1 MGTLAKVGIV
11 SDARLVL
18 SEAKRGKIEGEG
30 KVEAAASGLSFDA
43 IVQLIQCMRNR
54 LMTEAGRR
62 MLISLILLRVGLTVH
77 DKALKVDIVP
87 EFPVEA
93 TFETDSDK
101 CSFSG
106 VVDYI
111 MVRLSPANSV
121 FLLEAPA
128 DYILRQVRKKAVAA
142 AVIKAEQDIMEQAIP
157 RAALTIA
164 SYCNQQRSVHCFS
177 TNKLTYTYTHV
188 RLSAMRGCIT
198 SGEQWIFFIYKCP
211 KALGREVVPIKRE
224 GEFYF
229 SRQFNLGENL
239 ENLSLILGLLR
250 DLTDNANQKYFS
262 YESE

>member
-1 MGTLAKVGIV
+1 
-11 SDARLVL
+11 
-18 SEAKRGKIEGEG
+18 
-30 KVEAAASGLSFDA
+30 
-43 IVQLIQCMRNR
+43 
-54 LMTEAGRR
+54 

-111 MVRLSPANSV
+111 MVRLSPANSGKLSLYSLSNSLTSVLV

-164 SYCNQQRSVHCFS
+164 SYCNQQKSVHCFS

-211 KALGREVVPIKRE
+211 KALGREVVPVKRE

-250 DLTDNANQKYFS
+250 DLVCADFDS
-262 YESE
+262 FEIE